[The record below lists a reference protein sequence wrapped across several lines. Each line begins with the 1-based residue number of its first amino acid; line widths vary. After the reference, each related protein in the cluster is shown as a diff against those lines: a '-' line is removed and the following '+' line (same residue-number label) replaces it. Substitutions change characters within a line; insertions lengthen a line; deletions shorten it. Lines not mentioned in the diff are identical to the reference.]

1 MRHQFLSAALAVLSC
16 GAAPLALPSPAAAE
30 APATIG
36 PAIGAP
42 APFGDLTQTDG
53 VPADLAALSGAQGTV
68 AVFFR
73 SADWCPYCK
82 KQLRE
87 LEAAKAPL
95 ADRGWSLIA
104 ISYDTPE
111 TLARFASKNDVTYP
125 LLSDPGSD
133 TIKAFNLLNA
143 DMKPSART
151 YGVPHPAVVFVG
163 ADGTVKAMLREEGY
177 KDRPANEAVIE
188 AAEALK

>member
-1 MRHQFLSAALAVLSC
+1 M
-16 GAAPLALPSPAAAE
+16 
-30 APATIG
+30 
-36 PAIGAP
+36 
-42 APFGDLTQTDG
+42 
-53 VPADLAALSGAQGTV
+53 
-68 AVFFR
+68 
-73 SADWCPYCK
+73 
-82 KQLRE
+82 
-87 LEAAKAPL
+87 
-95 ADRGWSLIA
+95 
-104 ISYDTPE
+104 
-111 TLARFASKNDVTYP
+111 TYP